1 MIQATVLHP
10 GFIIDE
16 INRVSAEPRYLEL
29 AMALTDWHELPG
41 HDCDDPPAEV
51 GQMLAELKAMKVEA
65 FVRAGELPGCL
76 GRLGGPPALG
86 GDPAHGRVAGAARHG
101 HPVRGRATGADH
113 HRLHLSGLRRKEA
126 PDPPAWSGASCY
138 VGLAA
143 SPGQEDAAPDGR
155 GEHSRADQH
164 DQDSRELLVPG
175 WTGHQRPP
183 SRKATSPAAD
193 TSRRNAAR

>member
-65 FVRAGELPGCL
+65 FVRAGE
-76 GRLGGPPALG
+76 RYRAALDAWEG
-86 GDPAHGRVAGAARHG
+86 LQRWEAIRRMAGW
-101 HPVRGRATGADH
+101 PV
-113 HRLHLSGLRRKEA
+113 
-126 PDPPAWSGASCY
+126 
-138 VGLAA
+138 
-143 SPGQEDAAPDGR
+143 
-155 GEHSRADQH
+155 QH
-164 DQDSRELLVPG
+164 DTVIQYVDAPRAPIIIDF
-175 WTGHQRPP
+175 TY
-183 SRKATSPAAD
+183 PA
-193 TSRRNAAR
+193 